1 MWNPKQLKVRALL
14 FKKKEIKIMQNRVHD
29 FFLKN
34 KCNKQG

>member
-1 MWNPKQLKVRALL
+1 MRYQKQLKVRATL
-14 FKKKEIKIMQNRVHD
+14 FLKKEIINMKNRVYD